1 MAKKKKATRKKDEL
15 SPIYQNALDSL
26 RIGMEFFPK
35 DDGSETAQSAKRL
48 GGRAPPALNRTPSFK
63 VRPFFTVL

>member
-1 MAKKKKATRKKDEL
+1 MAKKGKKRQGKRDEL

-35 DDGSETAQSAKRL
+35 DDGSETARSAKRL
-48 GGRAPPALNRTPSFK
+48 GGRDPAAP
-63 VRPFFTVL
+63 